1 MPVFGHSHKTKRF
14 LIFRGHLLCSH
25 PVPLPLVPLLGHC
38 WAPSSFHPPCRYFHT
53 MMRSPEAFPQLNNPT
68 SLSCSRCSRLSDTFV
83 ALHCILSSMSTSLL
97 LWGAQSWAQHCSCGL
112 TVLSAGED
120 HCPSG
125 AGNASMLPGIP
136 LATSATRAHCWLTF
150 TLVFTRTPRSL

>member
-1 MPVFGHSHKTKRF
+1 M
-14 LIFRGHLLCSH
+14 
-25 PVPLPLVPLLGHC
+25 LPSCAIASGSITGHC

-68 SLSCSRCSRLSDTFV
+68 SLSLSRCSRLSDTFV

-125 AGNASMLPGIP
+125 AGNASRLPGIP
-136 LATSATRAHCWLTF
+136 LATCATRAHCWLTF